1 MVRGLV
7 VVLLLGLGLAG
18 CASTSNT
25 PAPAQQVR
33 QTAPGIGLGEAERRL
48 APVKARLE
56 SVAERECRQ
65 RTRPGTD
72 CDYAIGVDKRINLP
86 ANAYQTVDR
95 SGRPLIVFT
104 AALIAQTR
112 NADELAFV
120 MSHEA
125 AHHIAGHLART
136 QQDALAGA
144 VVGGILVGL
153 AGGNS
158 QLIDLAMDL
167 GADVGAR
174 SFSKEYELEADALGT
189 VIAYRAG
196 YQPVRG
202 AEFFNRIPDPGDQF
216 LGTHP
221 PNAARMEIVRRTAAG
236 L

>member
-1 MVRGLV
+1 MGRGLV

-95 SGRPLIVFT
+95 GGRPLIVFT

-120 MSHEA
+120 MGHEA

-144 VVGGILVGL
+144 VMGGILVGL

-158 QLIDLAMDL
+158 QLIDLAMNL

-189 VIAYRAG
+189 IITKRAG
-196 YQPVRG
+196 YDPIRG
-202 AEFFNRIPDPGDQF
+202 AEFFTRIPDPGDKF

-221 PNAARMEIVRRTAAG
+221 PNASRIDTVRRTASA